1 MCSVNAL
8 ENASTNNSNNHN
20 DTADDLT
27 EMTQRYADVDQAR
40 AKKALIG
47 HQKVLEGTRIS
58 RQ

>member
-20 DTADDLT
+20 DTDDLA

-40 AKKALIG
+40 AKR
-47 HQKVLEGTRIS
+47 H
-58 RQ
+58 

>member
-20 DTADDLT
+20 DTDDLA

-47 HQKVLEGTRIS
+47 HQKVLEVTRIS